1 MQALDMIEPGFR
13 PMYEAVCSTNKG
25 EGAEHI
31 FFEGQLLDKGLGKYK
46 ERSPIDWGHHTNRD
60 T

>member
-46 ERSPIDWGHHTNRD
+46 ERSPIDWGAPY
-60 T
+60 